1 MPAPNGPPHDLDAIV
16 LGGGPAGAAAA
27 IRLAGR
33 GRKVLLVERDRFPRF
48 HVGESLLPTTN
59 AAFAA
64 LGVADEVRAAGFP
77 AKWGASF
84 LTHDGAFQR
93 YADFSASGELPEPQT
108 WQVER
113 AALDEILLRRAAAAG
128 VDVRE
133 GHRVLACDFSGDGV
147 EVTFRDEEDALH
159 RARAAAVVDAS
170 GRAGLLARQLALRRV
185 DPRLANISVYAHF
198 RGVPPLEERRAGD
211 IRIVAR
217 ADAGWFWVIPL
228 RDGITSVGVVL
239 PKPLFERL
247 PRGSHE
253 GMLAHAIAET
263 PAMAELMRGA
273 ELARPARVEKEFS
286 YGASAYAGDRFL
298 LAGDAGSFLDPVFSS
313 GVAIALDSGIEAADA
328 LDRALARGDLGR
340 TAFAAFERRQRERY
354 EAFRRF
360 VLAFYTAS
368 FRDLF
373 FQPGASRRI
382 FAAVVTVLGGHWRPR
397 LANRLWI
404 ALFFLLARLQRRVEL
419 VPRIYPR
426 ERADDALLA

>member
-1 MPAPNGPPHDLDAIV
+1 MPASEGPSRDLDAVV

-27 IRLAGR
+27 IRLAER
-33 GRKVLLVERDRFPRF
+33 GRRVLLLERDRFPRF
-48 HVGESLLPTTN
+48 HIGESLLPTTN
-59 AAFAA
+59 AALAA
-64 LGVADEVRAAGFP
+64 LGVAEEVRAAGFP

-93 YADFSASGELPEPQT
+93 HADFSASGELAAPQT

-113 AALDEILLRRAAAAG
+113 ATLDATLLRRAAAAG
-128 VDVRE
+128 AEVRE
-133 GHRVLACDFSGDGV
+133 GHRALACDFSGSGV
-147 EVTFRDEEDALH
+147 EVAFRDEEEAVH
-159 RARAAAVVDAS
+159 RVRAAAVVDAT
-170 GRAGLLARQLALRRV
+170 GRAGLLARQLGLRQV

-198 RGVPPLEERRAGD
+198 RGVPPLEGRRAGD

-247 PRGSHE
+247 PRGPHE

-263 PAMAELMRGA
+263 PAMAELMQTA
-273 ELARPARVEKEFS
+273 EMAWPARVEKEFS
-286 YGASAYAGDRFL
+286 YAASAYAGDRFL

-313 GVAIALDSGIEAADA
+313 GVAIALDSGIEAAEA
-328 LDRALARGDLGR
+328 LDRALARGRPDR
-340 TAFAAFERRQRERY
+340 RAFAAFERRQRARY

-360 VLAFYTAS
+360 VLAFYTAG

-373 FQPGASRRI
+373 FQPGASPRV
-382 FAAVVTVLGGHWRPR
+382 FAAVVTVLGGRWRPR
-397 LANRLWI
+397 LPSRLWI
-404 ALFFLLARLQRRVEL
+404 ALFFLLARLQRHVAL

-426 ERADDALLA
+426 VRADDRLLA

>member
-1 MPAPNGPPHDLDAIV
+1 MSATDGPPRDFDAIV
-16 LGGGPAGAAAA
+16 LGGGPAGTAAA
-27 IRLAGR
+27 IRLAGH
-33 GRKVLLVERDRFPRF
+33 GRRVLLVERDRFPRF
-48 HVGESLLPTTN
+48 HIGESLLPTTN

-64 LGVADEVRAAGFP
+64 LGVAEAVRAAGFP

-84 LTHDGAFQR
+84 LTHDGSFQR

-113 AALDEILLRRAAAAG
+113 AVLDEILLDRAAAVG
-128 VDVRE
+128 VEVRP
-133 GHRVLACDFSGDGV
+133 GHRVLACDFAGRGV
-147 EVTFRDEEDALH
+147 EVTFRDEEDAQY
-159 RARAAAVVDAS
+159 RARAAAAVDAS
-170 GRAGLLARQLALRRV
+170 GRAGLLARQFGLRRV
-185 DPRLANISVYAHF
+185 DPRLANISVYAHY
-198 RGVPPLEERRAGD
+198 RGVPPLEGRRAGD

-228 RDGITSVGVVL
+228 REGVTSVGVVL

-253 GMLAHAIAET
+253 GMLAHAVAGT
-263 PAMAELMRGA
+263 PAMAELMREA

-286 YGASAYAGDRFL
+286 YAASAYAGDRFL

-328 LDRALARGDLGR
+328 LDRALARGETGR
-340 TAFAAFERRQRERY
+340 AAFAAFERRQRARY

-360 VLAFYTAS
+360 VLAFYSAG

-373 FQPGASRRI
+373 FQPGAHPRI
-382 FAAVVTVLGGHWRPR
+382 FAAVVTVLGGRWRPGPV
-397 LANRLWI
+397 NRLWI
-404 ALFFLLARLQRRVEL
+404 ALFFLLAQLQRHVEL

-426 ERADDALLA
+426 ERTDDALLA